1 MSRDDHAPEILL
13 ATISIAGP
21 DAVAFA
27 QSQLTL
33 DVEGIDDTLLHPTA
47 WCRPDGRV
55 DAVLL
60 VAVEDR
66 HVTLLLPR
74 SLAEP
79 ALKRARMYSIGRKVE
94 IAAGPAVRSAGPA
107 AGAGERALAL
117 SCDAERTLILAEM
130 AHPGTAESAA
140 WPLPPAWLRADI
152 DCGLP
157 WILPETAG
165 MFLPQMLGLE
175 ALGGLSYRKGCF
187 PGQEVIAR
195 VHYRGRLTRRLA
207 RFRLQSGQPPPP
219 GTGIELADKP
229 AVVLY
234 AVARAG
240 SNDASNGLAVVSADV
255 EDGAEFHI
263 AGAAGTL
270 VSR

>member
-1 MSRDDHAPEILL
+1 MSRDDHAPEISL
-13 ATISIAGP
+13 ATITITGP

-33 DVEGIDDTLLHPTA
+33 DVEGIDDTLLHPAA

-60 VAVEDR
+60 VAVGHR
-66 HVTLLLPR
+66 NVSLVLPR
-74 SLAEP
+74 SLAES
-79 ALKRARMYSIGRKVE
+79 AFKRARMYSIGRKVE
-94 IAAGPAVRSAGPA
+94 IAAGPAVRGGGPTASAG
-107 AGAGERALAL
+107 ECALAL
-117 SCDAERTLILAEM
+117 SCDSGRALILAELDNPD
-130 AHPGTAESAA
+130 AAESAA
-140 WPLPPAWLRADI
+140 WSLPADWLHADV
-152 DCGLP
+152 DCGMP

-207 RFRLQSGQPPPP
+207 GFRLRASQPPLP
-219 GTGIELADKP
+219 GTTFELADKP
-229 AVVLY
+229 AVILY
-234 AVARAG
+234 AVARSG
-240 SNDASNGLAVVSADV
+240 SNDASDGLAVVSTDV
-255 EDGAEFHI
+255 EGGAEFHI
-263 AGAAGTL
+263 AGAEGAL